1 MQRTQ
6 VARDVG
12 LLILRVSMGSM
23 MITHGWHKLTGFS
36 EMSGSFPDPV
46 GIGAAATLAIAV
58 FAEFFCSAFVIA
70 GFLTRLAAVPIAA
83 TMAGAALIHH
93 AADPMKV
100 KELPFVYL
108 AAFTVIALAGAGKL
122 SVDGIRGRAD

>member
-1 MQRTQ
+1 
-6 VARDVG
+6 
-12 LLILRVSMGSM
+12 
-23 MITHGWHKLTGFS
+23 MITHGWTKLTGFS

-46 GIGAAATLAIAV
+46 GIGSTATLAIAV

-93 AADPMKV
+93 AADPIQV
-100 KELPFVYL
+100 KELALVYL
-108 AAFTVIALAGAGKL
+108 TGFAVIALIGPGKL